1 MSVSDALQPVRQALH
16 NVRACRSLLG
26 CDGWDWLIEQQRQR
40 MADLTREVMEDELT
54 HSQREQSIRE
64 YRTIKRLV
72 ELPEQQLHANTAT
85 LEAANTSADEDG
97 VPP

>member
-1 MSVSDALQPVRQALH
+1 MMNEAIQPVRQALL

-26 CDGWDWLIEQQRQR
+26 CEGWDWLIRQLHQR

-54 HSQREQSIRE
+54 DSQREQSIRE

-72 ELPEQQLHANTAT
+72 ELPEQQLHANLAT
-85 LEAANTSADEDG
+85 LEASGSKEDEDG